1 MNEGMPGG
9 RKPDL
14 AAGPR
19 WEEAVAAAGIE
30 PRYVDAHG
38 RTVTIDRESALRLLE
53 AMGVEVAPDDRER
66 SRAAAFGLP
75 PVIVAHD
82 SEPTRI
88 ALPGLKSAL
97 RWKLVS
103 ELGATLGGET
113 TIGEDRS
120 DSHRAGAAPGAA
132 TRGRAMIALPP
143 LTAGY
148 YRLTVEP
155 GGHRA
160 TLLVAPRRCWLPERI
175 EHGERLWGV
184 AIQLYLM
191 RSADDWGIG
200 HYPMIG
206 TLARMLADHGAD
218 VIGLNPLHAMFA
230 DRPEQASPYS
240 PASRLLLNVLN
251 IDVSQVP
258 EWPRCAAARDLHAS
272 ATFQRRL
279 QAVHEARQVDYPE
292 VARLKLDTLRLLF
305 DCFGAEAS
313 AERKAAFGDFR
324 ARRSAAFGRHCTYLA
339 LREHFASADRNAN
352 ANAGAPEA
360 TGDWRTWPEAYR
372 SPDSPAVA
380 AFERDHADAI
390 TRQAWMQWVADE
402 QLRAAAEAAGDAG
415 MAIGLYRDLA
425 VGADAGGAETWSEAA
440 AIVRS
445 ARVGA
450 PPDIHNPAGQDW
462 GLPPFNPVAWRA
474 EGYRS
479 FIDLVRANMRH
490 AGALRIDHVM
500 GLQHLWWIP
509 EGATPDKG
517 AYVQYPLDELLAI
530 LAIESHRHRCLVIGE
545 DLGTVPPGLRERLAE
560 VAILS
565 YRVLFFELDE
575 QAGEFRSGADYPV
588 LALTVAGNHD
598 LPTVTGWLAADDIA
612 LKADLGRL
620 DAGQARE
627 LSDRRQ
633 REREQVRALLG
644 AEPDVVAVDDLDFVR
659 RAHDFLAA
667 TPSAVMM
674 AQWDDLT
681 GEAEPVNVPTTSDEY
696 PNWRRRYQV
705 PLEAF
710 VGDAAIA
717 EQLRAI
723 AATRREQTPK
733 PATPGPGAGI
743 SQSGLR
749 RR

>member
-1 MNEGMPGG
+1 MNEEVPAG

-14 AAGPR
+14 AAEPR

-38 RTVTIDRESALRLLE
+38 RTVTIDRESALRLLD
-53 AMGVEVAPDDRER
+53 AMRVGLEPDDGAPT
-66 SRAAAFGLP
+66 RAPFGLP

-82 SEPTRI
+82 GEPTRI

-97 RWKLVS
+97 RWKLKS
-103 ELGATLGGET
+103 ELGAGLGGET
-113 TIGEDRS
+113 TVVEDRP
-120 DSHRAGAAPGAA
+120 DSHRSGAAPGAA

-143 LTAGY
+143 LAAGY
-148 YRLTVEP
+148 YRLTIEP

-200 HYPMIG
+200 HYPMVG
-206 TLARMLADHGAD
+206 HLARMLAKHGAD
-218 VIGLNPLHAMFA
+218 VIGLNPLHALFA

-251 IDVSQVP
+251 IDVSQVS
-258 EWPRCAAARDLHAS
+258 EWPRCAAAGALHAGAS
-272 ATFQRRL
+272 FQRRL
-279 QAVHEARQVDYPE
+279 QAVHEARQIDYAE
-292 VARLKLDTLRLLF
+292 VARLKLETLRLLF
-305 DCFGAEAS
+305 DCFSAEAS
-313 AERKAAFGDFR
+313 AERRAAFGDFR

-339 LREHFASADRNAN
+339 LREHFANAERSADG
-352 ANAGAPEA
+352 GADEV

-380 AFERDHADAI
+380 AFERDQAEAI

-415 MAIGLYRDLA
+415 MAVGLYRDLA

-440 AIVRS
+440 AIVGS

-462 GLPPFNPVAWRA
+462 GLPPFNPMALRA

-500 GLQHLWWIP
+500 GLQHLWCIP
-509 EGATPDKG
+509 EGNSPDKG

-545 DLGTVPPGLRERLAE
+545 DLGTVPAGLRERLAE

-575 QAGEFRSGADYPV
+575 QTGDFRSGADYPV

-598 LPTVTGWLAADDIA
+598 LPTVTGWLAANDIA
-612 LKADLGRL
+612 LKSDLGRL
-620 DAGQARE
+620 DTEQARE
-627 LSDRRQ
+627 LSDRRR
-633 REREQVRALLG
+633 RESEQVRGLLG
-644 AEPDVVAVDDLDFVR
+644 ADPKSIAADDLDVVR
-659 RAHDFLAA
+659 RAHHFLAA

-681 GEAEPVNVPTTSDEY
+681 GESEPVNVPTTSDEY

-710 VGDAAIA
+710 IA
-717 EQLRAI
+717 SAEIGEQLRAI
-723 AATRREQTPK
+723 AAARGK
-733 PATPGPGAGI
+733 PAAG
-743 SQSGLR
+743 SGGGSLPTDR
-749 RR
+749 ARTKSTRT